1 MYRPSGPAGRMARR
15 TTQNTEKVEPVEKP
29 MQAIID
35 LATQLGRAIA
45 ESPQAVKLREAKEEL
60 NRHADLTATLKDYA
74 AQAERI
80 AKLEAE
86 NKPLEV
92 EDKHRLDELEGKLLS
107 NDVFKRYTAAQVDY
121 VDLMRHVNAELRKQ
135 LAAVEE

>member
-1 MYRPSGPAGRMARR
+1 
-15 TTQNTEKVEPVEKP
+15 
-29 MQAIID
+29 MQAIIE
-35 LATQLGRAIA
+35 LATRLGRAIA
-45 ESPQAVKLREAKEEL
+45 ESPQATKLRAAKEEL
-60 NRHADLTATLKDYA
+60 NHHADLTATLKDYS
-74 AQAERI
+74 AQAEKI

-92 EDKHRLDELEGKLLS
+92 EDKHRLDKLESKLLS
-107 NDVFKRYTAAQVDY
+107 HEVFKRYTASQMDY